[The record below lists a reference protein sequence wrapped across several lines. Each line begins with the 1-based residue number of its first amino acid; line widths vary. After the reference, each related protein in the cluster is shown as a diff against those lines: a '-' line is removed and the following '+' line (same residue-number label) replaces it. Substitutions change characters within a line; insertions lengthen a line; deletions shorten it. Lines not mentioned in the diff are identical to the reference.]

1 MKEDEIDEVANG
13 LAILMRDAVNE
24 DNQANL
30 EGKPALSKLMLVDK
44 ITKDLRNLSV
54 QEKFLDIGGISML
67 GRWLEPLPD
76 KTYPNINVAKEIL
89 YTLNSLQIDADNL
102 ARSSN
107 LSSIV
112 KKYANGCT
120 GILSLQVLA
129 KQIEDKWSRMHYQ
142 IVSNYDEI
150 ADMDDL
156 KYKRLK
162 ERLNKANH
170 S

>member
-1 MKEDEIDEVANG
+1 MKEEEIDEVANG

-30 EGKPALSKLMLVDK
+30 QGKPALSKLMLVDK

-120 GILSLQVLA
+120 VILSLQVLA
-129 KQIEDKWSRMHYQ
+129 K
-142 IVSNYDEI
+142 
-150 ADMDDL
+150 
-156 KYKRLK
+156 
-162 ERLNKANH
+162 
-170 S
+170 